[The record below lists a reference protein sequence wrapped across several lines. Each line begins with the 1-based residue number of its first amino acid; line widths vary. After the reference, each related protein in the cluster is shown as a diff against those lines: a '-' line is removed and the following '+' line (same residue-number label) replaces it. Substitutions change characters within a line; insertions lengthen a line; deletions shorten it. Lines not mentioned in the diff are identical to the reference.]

1 MDQIKTGKLI
11 RFLRQKQ
18 NLTQLALAEKINVSD
33 KTISK
38 WERGCGAP
46 DISLLPLLSGALG
59 VDMES
64 LLKGTLAENDMSNGN
79 MKKMRFYICPECGNL
94 VFTTDDT
101 DVCCCGQKI
110 MPLSAQKAEPEHK
123 LNITRDGNEWYI
135 TTDHEMRREHY
146 ISFLA
151 FLNGDT
157 LIVKKQYPEWGLETR
172 LPFFAHGTLIW
183 YCTQHGLFF
192 QEV

>member
-46 DISLLPLLSGALG
+46 DISLLPLLSEALS

-64 LLKGTLAENDMSNGN
+64 LLKGTLEENDMSNGN
-79 MKKMRFYICPECGNL
+79 MKKLKFYICPECGNL
-94 VFTTDDT
+94 VITTDDT

-110 MPLSAQKAEPEHK
+110 MPLSAQKVEPEHK
-123 LNITRDGNEWYI
+123 LNITRDDSEWYI

-151 FLNGDT
+151 FLTGDT

>member
-46 DISLLPLLSGALG
+46 DISLLPLLSEALS

-64 LLKGTLAENDMSNGN
+64 LLKGTLEENDMSNGN
-79 MKKMRFYICPECGNL
+79 MKKLKFYICPECGNL

-110 MPLSAQKAEPEHK
+110 MPLSAQKVEPEHK
-123 LNITRDGNEWYI
+123 LNITRDDSEWYI

-151 FLNGDT
+151 FLTGDT

>member
-18 NLTQLALAEKINVSD
+18 NLTQLALAEKIHVSD

-46 DISLLPLLSGALG
+46 DIALLPLLSDALS
-59 VDMES
+59 VDMEA
-64 LLKGTLAENDMSNGN
+64 LMKGTLEENDISNGN
-79 MKKMRFYICPECGNL
+79 MKKLRFYICPGCGNL
-94 VFTTDDT
+94 MFTTDDA
-101 DVCCCGQKI
+101 DICCCGQKVTS
-110 MPLSAQKAEPEHK
+110 LSAQKVGPEHR
-123 LNITRDGNEWYI
+123 LNITRDDSEWYI
-135 TTDHEMRREHY
+135 TTGHEMRREHY

-151 FLNGDT
+151 FLTGDT
-157 LIVKKQYPEWGLETR
+157 LILKKLYPEWGLETR
-172 LPFFAHGTLIW
+172 LPFFAHGTLFW
-183 YCTQHGLFF
+183 YCTQHGLFC

>member
-1 MDQIKTGKLI
+1 MDQIKTGNLI

-46 DISLLPLLSGALG
+46 DISLLPLLSDALD
-59 VDMES
+59 VDMEA
-64 LLKGTLAENDMSNGN
+64 LLKGTLEENDMSNGN
-79 MKKMRFYICPECGNL
+79 MKKLRFYICPECGNL
-94 VFTTDDT
+94 MFTTDDT
-101 DVCCCGQKI
+101 DICCCGQKI
-110 MPLSAQKAEPEHK
+110 KPLSVQIVDLEHRM
-123 LNITRDGNEWYI
+123 NITRDDSEWYI
-135 TTDHEMRREHY
+135 TTDHEMQREHY

-151 FLNGDT
+151 FLTGDT
-157 LIVKKQYPEWGLETR
+157 LILKKLYPEWGLETR
-172 LPFFAHGTLIW
+172 LPFFAHGTLFW
-183 YCTQHGLFF
+183 YCTQHGLFC